1 MMIMNLEEQI
11 GRVYDFIE
19 EYDFVDLSESQK
31 SVVLGVMSEMEY
43 VQMRAAVVNTR
54 NYLVDEVAPDLK
66 TASFVRNERLDR
78 FIYLMITPIPL
89 YRVAVLIVVI
99 FSSFLAFKLMVNDI
113 RAPEIA
119 SVKTSQV
126 LNIDTVYITLVD
138 TLEILKE
145 KIVYIEKNQPIVDEK
160 SINVPAIFELDC
172 KTEICPN
179 DIEQLKNLAY
189 NNKISN
195 DTLLKKFLQT
205 LN

>member
-31 SVVLGVMSEMEY
+31 SIVLGVMSEMEY

-78 FIYLMITPIPL
+78 FIYLMKTPIPL

>member
-1 MMIMNLEEQI
+1 MIMNIEGQI

-19 EYDFVDLSESQK
+19 EYDFADLSESQK
-31 SVVLGVMSEMEY
+31 SIVLGVMSEMEY
-43 VQMRAAVVNTR
+43 VQMRAAVINTR
-54 NYLVDEVAPDLK
+54 NYLVDEDTPDLK
-66 TASFVRNERLDR
+66 TGSFVRNERLDR
-78 FIYLMITPIPL
+78 FIYLMKTPIPL
-89 YRVAVLIVVI
+89 YRVAVLIGVI
-99 FSSFLAFKLMVNDI
+99 FGSFLAFKLMINDK
-113 RAPEIA
+113 RVPEIA
-119 SVKTSQV
+119 SVVSSQV

-138 TLEILKE
+138 TLEVLKE
-145 KIVYIEKNQPIVDEK
+145 KIVYVEKNQPIVDEK
-160 SINVPAIFELDC
+160 AINVPAIFELDC

>member
-78 FIYLMITPIPL
+78 FIYLMKTPIPL

>member
-1 MMIMNLEEQI
+1 MIMNLEEQI

-78 FIYLMITPIPL
+78 FIYLMKTPIPL